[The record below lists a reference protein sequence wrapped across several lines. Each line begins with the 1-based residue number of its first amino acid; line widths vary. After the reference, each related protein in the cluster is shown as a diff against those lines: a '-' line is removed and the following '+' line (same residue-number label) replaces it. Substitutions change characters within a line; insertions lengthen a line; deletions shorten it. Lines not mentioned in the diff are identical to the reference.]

1 MRNVI
6 LSLVLVLGCSTE
18 GDGLVAPGPDAG
30 ALKKGVQASGVETGQ
45 QAEDAQPRASQDAQA
60 PDFVVVADARP
71 AQPDTLV
78 MAPDTYPSP
87 PPVTWEPGPETTDP
101 GLMVCPPT
109 KGNSLGI
116 GKACSNDVGG
126 VRCPSGTFCL
136 CGGDIGVGAPVLVTK
151 TMPCMCVA
159 DRRGDP
165 MANVTCPPCG
175 EGAGCCSMRADKNA
189 QWLCLPSSC
198 ADAYCRVDSP
208 WKR

>member
-60 PDFVVVADARP
+60 PDSVVVADARP

-101 GLMVCPPT
+101 ALMVCPPT

-116 GKACSNDVGG
+116 GKPCTLGREGECMTGTACQCGSKDNLHSLLPND
-126 VRCPSGTFCL
+126 
-136 CGGDIGVGAPVLVTK
+136 
-151 TMPCMCVA
+151 MPCMCLWHSTA
-159 DRRGDP
+159 G
-165 MANVTCPPCG
+165 ATSTKATCDPCG
-175 EGAGCCSMRADKNA
+175 EGAGCCIIRGPKFVDRT
-189 QWLCLPSSC
+189 CLPNKC
-198 ADAYCRVDSP
+198 FFNCRGS
-208 WKR
+208 